1 MDEDKRYYV
10 VFRVYS
16 SKERPDLK
24 DRSHVYGWTSSKK
37 VLKAFLEQ
45 RDSKKYVVRKVPV
58 DQLSNM
64 LKRYDDETGELMI
77 DVLKLTSTQTG
88 EEFHIFMTEHEK
100 DAVEKRI
107 KRIFDELCS
116 IDRIDGDIEQYVD
129 MVANLEDKY
138 YDALFYL
145 GYRPK
150 EVEAKFDSHICEG
163 NFTYEGMPCE
173 EYYREENLG
182 ESLRLSSSTDDV
194 STKII
199 FSLESFVKGMRDDL

>member
-1 MDEDKRYYV
+1 MDEEKRYYV
-10 VFRVYS
+10 VFRIYT

-45 RDSKKYVVRKVPV
+45 RDSKKYAVRKVPV
-58 DQLSNM
+58 EQLANR

-116 IDRIDGDIEQYVD
+116 IDRIDGDIEQY
-129 MVANLEDKY
+129 LS
-138 YDALFYL
+138 LI
-145 GYRPK
+145 
-150 EVEAKFDSHICEG
+150 HI
-163 NFTYEGMPCE
+163 
-173 EYYREENLG
+173 
-182 ESLRLSSSTDDV
+182 
-194 STKII
+194 
-199 FSLESFVKGMRDDL
+199 